1 MPPQHGRPDGG
12 GVQAVHG
19 PAGTSP
25 APPAALPP
33 GGLTRT
39 FAAELS
45 PNPRAGDASPS
56 PAAPADA
63 SALVP
68 VHGKPRRRS
77 PSPSPDIQLFVAG
90 PTSPDAPSP
99 IKALATDRVRDVKFK
114 VQARRGWFT
123 ARQRLI
129 LGGRELADDEQ
140 ALEDVARLATNNL
153 DPAVPVDL
161 SRHIHLVVRLSDV
174 LSLRVQSA
182 LFATPANLLLRPDET
197 VADAKA
203 ALTLHSGAPAAGDQ
217 ALVLDGR
224 HLEDAA
230 QLAGLGVTSGSVLH
244 MVVKRSAKVWLAKVK
259 HFLDATAKEF
269 EVHITAH
276 DTPATVKA
284 KLPGLAAADHADHAL
299 WYRGAPLPDAD
310 ASLPDLAAA
319 AGGRLSLELV
329 PAPSRGPGGRPARPP
344 AADDALTRVFLKV
357 RAARGR
363 PKPKRP
369 EGPHAVD

>member
-12 GVQAVHG
+12 GVQG

-25 APPAALPP
+25 ATLPP

-45 PNPRAGDASPS
+45 PNPPAAAAGDASSS
-56 PAAPADA
+56 PAATADA

-68 VHGKPRRRS
+68 VHRKPRPR
-77 PSPSPDIQLFVAG
+77 SPSPDIQLFVAG

-114 VQARRGWFT
+114 VQARKGWFT

-153 DPAVPVDL
+153 DPSVPVDL

-259 HFLDATAKEF
+259 HFLDATEREF
-269 EVHITAH
+269 DVHITAG

-329 PAPSRGPGGRPARPP
+329 PVPSRVPGGLPAGPP
-344 AADDALTRVFLKV
+344 ADDALTRVFLKV

-363 PKPKRP
+363 PKP
-369 EGPHAVD
+369 EGAVD